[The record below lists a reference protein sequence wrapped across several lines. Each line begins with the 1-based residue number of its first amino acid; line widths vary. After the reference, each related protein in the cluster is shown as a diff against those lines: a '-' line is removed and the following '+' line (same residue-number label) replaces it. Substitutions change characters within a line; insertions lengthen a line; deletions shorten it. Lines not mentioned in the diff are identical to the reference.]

1 MPAELPATAASATP
15 GEPPDREPVTHLLYL
30 HGFRSSPLSFKA
42 QRMLRW
48 AREEH
53 AELAWACPQLP
64 PSPREAVELI
74 EHTVAGWPAANT
86 LVMGSSLGGWYATVL
101 AERLG
106 PTCRAVLLNPAVYP
120 ARDLAKY
127 VGELSLFHSPDEHFY
142 FKADYIKELQ
152 DLQPGAVSSVQR
164 YCAIIAQGD
173 ELLDWREMLARYP
186 GADVK
191 LLPGSDHALS
201 DFEQHLPH
209 ILSFAGFA
217 RS

>member
-1 MPAELPATAASATP
+1 MPVVAP
-15 GEPPDREPVTHLLYL
+15 GGVPTSTNGNAPVTHLLYL

-48 AREEH
+48 VREEQP
-53 AELAWACPQLP
+53 ELVWACPQLP

-74 EHTVAGWPAANT
+74 DAAVASWPVANT
-86 LVMGSSLGGWYATVL
+86 LVMGSSLGGWYATVQ

-106 PTCRAVLLNPAVYP
+106 PSCRAVLLNPAIYP
-120 ARDLAKY
+120 ARDLARY
-127 VGELSLFHSPDEHFY
+127 IGELSLFHSPDEHFY
-142 FKADYIKELQ
+142 FKPDYIKELQ

-217 RS
+217 RSGGV

>member
-1 MPAELPATAASATP
+1 MAAQAPRTARDAALD
-15 GEPPDREPVTHLLYL
+15 GAPVTHLLYL

-42 QRMLRW
+42 QRMWRW
-48 AREEH
+48 VREEH
-53 AELAWACPQLP
+53 PELIWACPQLP

-74 EHTVAGWPAANT
+74 AATVAGWPVGSM
-86 LVMGSSLGGWYATVL
+86 LIMGSSLGGWYATVL

-106 PTCRAVLLNPAVYP
+106 PECRAVLLNPAVTP
-120 ARDLAKY
+120 ARDLARY
-127 VGELSLFHSPDEHFY
+127 IGELSLFHRPDERIY

-152 DLQPGAVSSVQR
+152 DLQPGPVSFAQR

-173 ELLDWREMLARYP
+173 ELLDWRDMLARYP

-191 LLPGSDHALS
+191 LLTGSDHALS

-217 RS
+217 PS

>member
-1 MPAELPATAASATP
+1 MPVVAPGDVPTATTGNA
-15 GEPPDREPVTHLLYL
+15 PVTHLLYL

-48 AREEH
+48 VKEEH
-53 AELAWACPQLP
+53 PELVWACPQLP

-74 EHTVAGWPAANT
+74 EATVAAWPVANT

-106 PTCRAVLLNPAVYP
+106 PACRAVLLNPAVYP

-127 VGELSLFHSPDEHFY
+127 IGELSLFHSPDEHFY
-142 FKADYIKELQ
+142 FKPDYIKELQ
-152 DLQPGAVSSVQR
+152 DLQPGPVSSVQR

-217 RS
+217 PSGGV